1 MVVVRGWVVEKM
13 VFRIQYF
20 VVGGKDRM
28 DLGKECGF
36 DWIWIGNL

>member
-1 MVVVRGWVVEKM
+1 MAVARGWAAEKM
-13 VFRIQYF
+13 AFRIQHP

-36 DWIWIGNL
+36 DWIWTGNL